1 MCLGCTNPR
10 RSVRSV
16 LICFL
21 SKAEA
26 QAKLLLT
33 PPVAMSNLI
42 ICPSSN
48 HLPTPNPPLPFS
60 STVGLSACTHDSP
73 DPRALGVF
81 AQSPPS
87 PSLRVLSSCSASCR
101 KSRRDKGVGGGGGGG
116 GRGGERCEFK
126 TSKGR
131 GGVYY
136 MEP

>member
-1 MCLGCTNPR
+1 CLRCTNPR

-26 QAKLLLT
+26 EAKLLLT

-48 HLPTPNPPLPFS
+48 HLPPPLFS

-81 AQSPPS
+81 SQSPLLPPS
-87 PSLRVLSSCSASCR
+87 VFCQVAAQ
-101 KSRRDKGVGGGGGGG
+101 VA
-116 GRGGERCEFK
+116 GRAGETKEEEEEEE
-126 TSKGR
+126 
-131 GGVYY
+131 V
-136 MEP
+136 

>member
-1 MCLGCTNPR
+1 CLRCTNPR

-26 QAKLLLT
+26 EAKLLLT

-48 HLPTPNPPLPFS
+48 HLPPLFS

-81 AQSPPS
+81 SQSPPS

-101 KSRRDKGVGGGGGGG
+101 KSRRDKGGGGGGR
-116 GRGGERCEFK
+116 RGGERCEFK
-126 TSKGR
+126 ISQG
-131 GGVYY
+131 GGVLY
-136 MEP
+136 